1 MLEKSK
7 NMVNQTQFF
16 RAAVNKIKIA
26 TSKPDSHQKKKK
38 VVEEEAEVKEM
49 DWVEMRRKQESSGVQ
64 TETNDSTLRLD
75 RGGCSQ
81 KLGRKIKYSKWE
93 FSKQGYFN

>member
-38 VVEEEAEVKEM
+38 VVEEEGGSEGDGLSGNEKKAKVK
-49 DWVEMRRKQESSGVQ
+49 W
-64 TETNDSTLRLD
+64 
-75 RGGCSQ
+75 CS
-81 KLGRKIKYSKWE
+81 
-93 FSKQGYFN
+93 N